1 MSKYQTH
8 EQYKQDWVVLS
19 DKKVDATDP
28 DNFLIDIC
36 LMIRESDEYQDL
48 TEKPN
53 FGREEATEEQ
63 VEVNGADNVYTL
75 KHFIA
80 ENIKDVRTDKK
91 LQQTIK
97 GKLERLKKLI
107 KPEGT
112 EYAQL
117 MLLELQINDMI
128 QKSIEEEED

>member
-8 EQYKQDWVVLS
+8 QEYKKDWVVLS

-36 LMIRESDEYQDL
+36 LMITESDEYQDL

-53 FGREEATEEQ
+53 FGREEASEEQ
-63 VEVNGADNVYTL
+63 KEVNGADNIYTL

-80 ENIKDVRTDKK
+80 ENIKDIKTDKD

-112 EYAQL
+112 EFAQL

-128 QKSIEEEED
+128 EKNIEEDDE